1 MLATAG
7 RHPSADIHAEA
18 TAMQLTTGAWQRDL
32 AGMHQRR
39 LQAAHRLALGVT

>member
-32 AGMHQRR
+32 TGMHQRR
-39 LQAAHRLALGVT
+39 PQAAHRLALGVT